1 MRSLL
6 VFAVIVLLTASC
18 SSSSDSD
25 SGSRSPSPSSSAV
38 TSIDVSDENSV
49 STGSF
54 KLQGEPVVLSSN
66 NVECIVSSRVIAGG
80 DVSLAEVLKSLGMNV
95 PKTDPQHCYLFS
107 AEISDDLRRYHTDVH
122 ENLIAYVG
130 GYDRYVHITY
140 EVDGDNTEALA
151 ALDQFEYFYDNNG
164 QQVEPSI
171 DFVSDRR
178 SCLSGFAR
186 GNQYDGYNEFSF
198 CNQPNPLSDPMW
210 EWDRKNFGSD
220 VMMYNIINGWVHE
233 YYHHV
238 QKAHTLGRSLGMPAD
253 CCGGKNHTGS
263 PAWFVEGQAQVF
275 PTLFL
280 REVFDDLQITKDLGL
295 EGACAGDPQLAGNGP
310 DQPLWE
316 RVAWQTNCNM
326 TQKFESA
333 SKAIRGVAEDWD
345 KCSGFSALE
354 EMRET
359 WTCAGHMEILN
370 FYLAYL
376 TSFETLFID
385 LHQDVWALGFDGA
398 LDLHYGLTKEELYAD
413 FNQFMIDN
421 PSPPEGFFPTQPLSD
436 LVDFWSIESG

>member
-1 MRSLL
+1 M
-6 VFAVIVLLTASC
+6 
-18 SSSSDSD
+18 
-25 SGSRSPSPSSSAV
+25 
-38 TSIDVSDENSV
+38 
-49 STGSF
+49 
-54 KLQGEPVVLSSN
+54 
-66 NVECIVSSRVIAGG
+66 SSRVVADG
-80 DVSLAEVLKSLGMNV
+80 DASLAEVLKRLGMNV

-151 ALDQFEYFYDNNG
+151 ALDKFEYFYDNNG

-198 CNQPNPLSDPMW
+198 CNQPNPLTDPMW

-253 CCGGKNHTGS
+253 CCGGMNHTGS

-280 REVFDDLQITKDLGL
+280 REVFDDLKITKDLGL

-376 TSFETLFID
+376 TSLETLFID

-398 LDLHYGLTKEELYAD
+398 LELHYGLTKEELYAN
-413 FNQFMIDN
+413 FNQFMIDS
-421 PSPPEGFFPTQPLSD
+421 PSPPEGFFPTQPLTD

>member
-1 MRSLL
+1 VRSLL

>member
-1 MRSLL
+1 M
-6 VFAVIVLLTASC
+6 
-18 SSSSDSD
+18 
-25 SGSRSPSPSSSAV
+25 
-38 TSIDVSDENSV
+38 
-49 STGSF
+49 
-54 KLQGEPVVLSSN
+54 
-66 NVECIVSSRVIAGG
+66 SSRVVADG
-80 DVSLAEVLKSLGMNV
+80 DASLAEVLKRLGMNV

-151 ALDQFEYFYDNNG
+151 ALDKFEYFYDNNG

-198 CNQPNPLSDPMW
+198 CNQPNPLTDPMW

-253 CCGGKNHTGS
+253 CCGGMNHTGS

-280 REVFDDLQITKDLGL
+280 REVFDDLKITKDLGL

-376 TSFETLFID
+376 TSLETLFID

-398 LDLHYGLTKEELYAD
+398 LELHYGLTKEELYAN

-421 PSPPEGFFPTQPLSD
+421 PSPPEGFFPTQPLTD

>member
-238 QKAHTLGRSLGMPAD
+238 QIAHTLGRSLGMPAD

>member
-1 MRSLL
+1 VRSLL

-38 TSIDVSDENSV
+38 TSIDASDENSA

-80 DVSLAEVLKSLGMNV
+80 DVSLAEVLKRLGMNV

-421 PSPPEGFFPTQPLSD
+421 PSPPEGFFPTQPLTD

>member
-1 MRSLL
+1 
-6 VFAVIVLLTASC
+6 
-18 SSSSDSD
+18 
-25 SGSRSPSPSSSAV
+25 
-38 TSIDVSDENSV
+38 
-49 STGSF
+49 
-54 KLQGEPVVLSSN
+54 
-66 NVECIVSSRVIAGG
+66 
-80 DVSLAEVLKSLGMNV
+80 MNV

-151 ALDQFEYFYDNNG
+151 ALDKFEYFYDNNG

-198 CNQPNPLSDPMW
+198 CNQPNPLTDPMW

-253 CCGGKNHTGS
+253 CCGGMNHTGS

-280 REVFDDLQITKDLGL
+280 REVFDDLKITKDLGL

-376 TSFETLFID
+376 TSLETLFID

-398 LDLHYGLTKEELYAD
+398 LELHYGLTKEELYAN

-421 PSPPEGFFPTQPLSD
+421 PSPPEGFFPTQPLTD